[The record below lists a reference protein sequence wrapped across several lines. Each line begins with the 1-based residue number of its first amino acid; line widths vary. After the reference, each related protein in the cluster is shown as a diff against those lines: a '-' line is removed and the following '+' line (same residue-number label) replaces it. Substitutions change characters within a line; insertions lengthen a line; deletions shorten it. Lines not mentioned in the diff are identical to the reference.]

1 MARCDL
7 AEPELHQCCQSVGDG
22 DVGLSKWKGLYLS
35 QHPTQTRDVVMESEE
50 LEAPHSCQLVADR
63 EVGFPKKKGVT

>member
-1 MARCDL
+1 M
-7 AEPELHQCCQSVGDG
+7 GDG

-50 LEAPHSCQLVADR
+50 PEAPHSCQLVADR